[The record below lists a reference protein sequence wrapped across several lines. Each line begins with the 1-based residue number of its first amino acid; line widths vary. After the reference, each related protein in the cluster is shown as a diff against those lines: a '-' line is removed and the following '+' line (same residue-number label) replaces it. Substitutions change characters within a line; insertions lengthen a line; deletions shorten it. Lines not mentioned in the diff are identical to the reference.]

1 MSRVCIITRSTSAS
15 LLLKG
20 LATKHTTVK
29 FTIGVTYKNL
39 KQTNSPLK
47 EHLGVRVSSSGEG
60 GGGGGGMKGRGKMP
74 DSG

>member
-29 FTIGVTYKNL
+29 FTIGVTYKNS

-47 EHLGVRVSSSGEG
+47 EHLRVRVSSSGG
-60 GGGGGGMKGRGKMP
+60 GGGVGGMKGRGKMP

>member
-29 FTIGVTYKNL
+29 FTIGVTYKNS

-47 EHLGVRVSSSGEG
+47 EHLGVRVSSSGG
-60 GGGGGGMKGRGKMP
+60 GGGGVGGMKGRGKML